1 MSVNRGCRI
10 VAALCAL
17 FLGGSLA
24 GCSLLGT
31 SNVSSDDIRA
41 MKNIPEG
48 QKNTLISR
56 MEAASSASERAEIGQ
71 QAVSLN
77 KMVGTKL
84 VMKEP
89 PIAYQRTYELK
100 TDGTVEADKNDYAYL
115 YMSAADYWR
124 LGEDGYELCVDQG
137 CEYYS
142 EWTVEVE
149 KGYGGAEYVWT
160 LTIDSD
166 ATQVD
171 GKPLVRRFQ
180 VAK

>member
-1 MSVNRGCRI
+1 MSVNKGCRI

-17 FLGGSLA
+17 VLGGSLA

-84 VMKEP
+84 LMKEP
-89 PIAYQRTYELK
+89 PIGYQRTYELK

-115 YMSAADYWR
+115 FMSAAD
-124 LGEDGYELCVDQG
+124 
-137 CEYYS
+137 
-142 EWTVEVE
+142 
-149 KGYGGAEYVWT
+149 
-160 LTIDSD
+160 
-166 ATQVD
+166 
-171 GKPLVRRFQ
+171 
-180 VAK
+180 

>member
-17 FLGGSLA
+17 FLGASLA

-71 QAVSLN
+71 QAVALN
-77 KMVGTKL
+77 KMIGTKL
-84 VMKEP
+84 LMKEP
-89 PIAYQRTYELK
+89 PIRLS
-100 TDGTVEADKNDYAYL
+100 ADL
-115 YMSAADYWR
+115 
-124 LGEDGYELCVDQG
+124 
-137 CEYYS
+137 
-142 EWTVEVE
+142 
-149 KGYGGAEYVWT
+149 
-160 LTIDSD
+160 
-166 ATQVD
+166 
-171 GKPLVRRFQ
+171 
-180 VAK
+180 

>member
-17 FLGGSLA
+17 FLGASLA

-71 QAVSLN
+71 QAVALN
-77 KMVGTKL
+77 KMIGTKL
-84 VMKEP
+84 LMKEP

-115 YMSAADYWR
+115 
-124 LGEDGYELCVDQG
+124 GEDGYERCVDQG

-149 KGYGGAEYVWT
+149 KGRGGAEYVWT

-166 ATQVD
+166 ATQVG

-180 VAK
+180 AAK

>member
-10 VAALCAL
+10 VAALCVL

-24 GCSLLGT
+24 GCSLLG
-31 SNVSSDDIRA
+31 SSKVSSDDIRA

-71 QAVSLN
+71 QAVTLN
-77 KMVGTKL
+77 KMIGTKL
-84 VMKEP
+84 LMKEP

-100 TDGTVEADKNDYAYL
+100 SDGTVEADKNDYAYL

-160 LTIDSD
+160 LTIDD
-166 ATQVD
+166 EAQVD
-171 GKPLVRRFQ
+171 GAPLVRRFQ
-180 VAK
+180 AAK

>member
-10 VAALCAL
+10 VAALCVL

-31 SNVSSDDIRA
+31 SKVSSDDIRA

-71 QAVSLN
+71 QAVTLN
-77 KMVGTKL
+77 KMIGTKL
-84 VMKEP
+84 LMKEP

-100 TDGTVEADKNDYAYL
+100 RDVYKRQFLLPQSCQSRVGVSCLNV
-115 YMSAADYWR
+115 
-124 LGEDGYELCVDQG
+124 GFVCCGYCACCDSLVGHCV
-137 CEYYS
+137 C
-142 EWTVEVE
+142 
-149 KGYGGAEYVWT
+149 A
-160 LTIDSD
+160 
-166 ATQVD
+166 
-171 GKPLVRRFQ
+171 
-180 VAK
+180 